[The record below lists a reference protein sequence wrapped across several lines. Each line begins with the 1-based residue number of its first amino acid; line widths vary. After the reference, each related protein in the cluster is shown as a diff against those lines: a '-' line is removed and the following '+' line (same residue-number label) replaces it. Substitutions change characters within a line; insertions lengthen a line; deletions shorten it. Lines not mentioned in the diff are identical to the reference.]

1 MPSTSARLR
10 AAWHGKVS
18 EDPSGA
24 NDGDWWY
31 NTDEDE
37 FRGYA
42 GGGVVT
48 FETTDP
54 DGDGGDNGE
63 E

>member
-1 MPSTSARLR
+1 MPSTNARLR

-24 NDGDWWY
+24 DDGDWWY

-42 GGGVVT
+42 GGEVVT
-48 FETTDP
+48 FETTA
-54 DGDGGDNGE
+54 DGDGGGE